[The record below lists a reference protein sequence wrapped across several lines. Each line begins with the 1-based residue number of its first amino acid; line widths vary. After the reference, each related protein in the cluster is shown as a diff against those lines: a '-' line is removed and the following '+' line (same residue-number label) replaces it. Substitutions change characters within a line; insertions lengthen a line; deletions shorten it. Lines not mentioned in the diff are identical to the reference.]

1 MTTQLT
7 ELQKQAVH
15 YADIRKRL
23 FYSKPKTAPVKM
35 VTYIEP
41 QKPVEWLPPKPE
53 WKKADIHF
61 DAHVIESRRILEML
75 KTGEID
81 IVKVSQRTVL
91 QIVMETLERFPGI
104 TVDQVRGVTRCK
116 PVVEARHHCMYEVK
130 MQRQDLSFPAIG
142 RWFGN
147 RDHCSILSAY
157 NKIAGRYGDKIA
169 QDRHERKRDR
179 MNGYRQ
185 NPCIP
190 AQS

>member
-7 ELQKQAVH
+7 ELQKQAIK

-41 QKPVEWLPPKPE
+41 QQPIEWLPPKPE

-81 IVKVSQRTVL
+81 IVRVGQRTIL
-91 QIVMETLERFPGI
+91 QIVMETLERYPGI
-104 TVDQVRGVTRCK
+104 TVKNVRGKTRVR
-116 PVVEARHHCMYEVK
+116 PVIEAKHNCIYHVRME
-130 MQRQDLSFPAIG
+130 RQDLSFPAIA
-142 RWFGN
+142 RWFGL
-147 RDHCSILSAY
+147 DHTSALSAY
-157 NKIAGRYGDKIA
+157 YKIAGQKGDEDLRKK
-169 QDRHERKRDR
+169 HERKRDR
-179 MNGYRQ
+179 VNGYHQ

-190 AQS
+190 VQS